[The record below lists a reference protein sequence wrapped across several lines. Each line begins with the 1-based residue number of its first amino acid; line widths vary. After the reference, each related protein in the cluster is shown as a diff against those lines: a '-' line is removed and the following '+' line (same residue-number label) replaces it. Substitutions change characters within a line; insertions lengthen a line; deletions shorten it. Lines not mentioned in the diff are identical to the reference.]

1 MLLFRYIAFRPLPG
15 LAFFTLCLWLCGAGF
30 GFAAQSG
37 APTAAPA
44 DAPASA
50 DPLARIWATRLGD
63 VALIA
68 DEAVLL
74 SRRGQAMAKPLADKL
89 QNARARFSK
98 LGSLYEASKGH
109 PTEQMTLVQQMHAL
123 VRELRD
129 AIEPLRTIAT
139 TLAVRLDEV
148 GAMQKSFKDAAAEG
162 ANAEPDSAESLAL
175 SEYGRALENARRAL
189 APAAQRVEAMLIP
202 AQATFARIND
212 AAAAVE
218 SSLLGVWE
226 KYYLTPSDNTLDA
239 LASTP
244 SLLSDWVSSLS
255 SRMGFAYP
263 QTPDAWGYAFTRF
276 FITAVCMAVAG
287 FFVLRGASMLPDR
300 WRIAFE
306 RVIKGS
312 WGWVGFGF
320 SLLVASSN
328 RSGGVHFALA
338 LVGSLIVIGGVAVLS
353 WRLRMVVLPER
364 ESRPSSLMRLY
375 PPAAVGVFMLF
386 SDLPARVLGIVWG
399 LVMLAFVVRIFF
411 ANRQYR
417 PGSAFPLPER
427 LSHGCAFWL
436 GIASLLVAAAGYAR
450 MAILLFM
457 VLFALVNTII
467 LASALIVL
475 FTLFA
480 DSVFSKT
487 TRPVYNAVAQ
497 AVAIPVSLVLS
508 LLCTVPWIWAVP
520 GARYLIEHFLSTGYT
535 VGEAS
540 FNFSKLIL
548 IVLLFFLFRSFV
560 SLAKAFMDHLPD
572 RLPSMERG
580 VLPPLRTL
588 VSYGLW
594 AVFCMVALG
603 MLGVNLTSLA
613 VVAGGLSVGIGFGLQ
628 TIFNNLISGLMLI
641 FGKTILVGDYVDVA
655 GASGTVRA
663 INIRSTTIETPD
675 RALVYV
681 PNSSIMAGQVAN
693 WTRNS
698 RIVRCSLNI
707 GVPYGSDTALV
718 TALLLEA
725 AGEQDHVLQFPAA
738 RVLFADFGEKAL
750 GFRLNV
756 FVDDFDNSSSTMS
769 DLRYAVEK
777 KFREHSIDIP
787 FPRLTVHM
795 PTDRAA
801 DESVKVVQDAPR
813 PDQAK
818 A

>member
-1 MLLFRYIAFRPLPG
+1 MRSMIYAAFRPVFC
-15 LAFFTLCLWLCGAGF
+15 LAAFALCLWFCGSGY

-37 APTAAPA
+37 APEAAPA
-44 DAPASA
+44 DASAAA
-50 DPLARIWATRLGD
+50 DPLARIWATRSGD

-68 DEAVLL
+68 EEAVLL

-89 QNARARFSK
+89 QNARTRFSK

-129 AIEPLRTIAT
+129 AIEPLRAISA
-139 TLAVRLDEV
+139 TLAMRLDEV
-148 GAMQKSFKDAAAEG
+148 GAMQKSLRDVAGEVMTTDPAE
-162 ANAEPDSAESLAL
+162 ALAL
-175 SEYGRALENARRAL
+175 DEYARALENARRVL
-189 APAAQRVEAMLIP
+189 APAVKRIEAMLIP
-202 AQATFARIND
+202 AQATFERID
-212 AAAAVE
+212 AAAASVE
-218 SSLLGVWE
+218 SSLIGVWE

-239 LASTP
+239 LALTP

-263 QTPDAWGYAFTRF
+263 QTPEAWGYAFKRF
-276 FITAVCMAVAG
+276 FIAAVCMAVAG
-287 FFVLRGASMLPDR
+287 YLVLRGAGTLPDR

-312 WGWVGFGF
+312 WVWAGFGF

-328 RSGGVHFALA
+328 RNGGVHFALA
-338 LVGSLIVIGGVAVLS
+338 LVGSLIVIGGVAALS
-353 WRLRMVVLPER
+353 WRLRMAVLPER
-364 ESRPSSLMRLY
+364 ESRPSPLTRLF

-386 SDLPARVLGIVWG
+386 SDLPTRVLGIVWG
-399 LVMLAFVVRIFF
+399 LVMLAFAASVFF
-411 ANRQYR
+411 VNRQYR
-417 PGSAFPLPER
+417 AGRVFPLPER

-436 GIASLLVAAAGYAR
+436 GSASLFVAVAGYAR

-457 VLFALVNTII
+457 ALFALVNTIV
-467 LASALIVL
+467 LGSALLSL

-480 DSVFSKT
+480 DRVFSKT

-497 AVAIPVSLVLS
+497 AIAIPAAVVLS

-535 VGEAS
+535 VGEAT
-540 FNFSKLIL
+540 FDFSKLLL

-560 SLAKAFMDHLPD
+560 SLARAFMDHLPD

-594 AVFCMVALG
+594 AVFCMIALS

-641 FGKTILVGDYVDVA
+641 FGRTILVGDYVDVA
-655 GASGTVRA
+655 GVSGTVRA

-698 RIVRCSLNI
+698 RMVRCSLNV

-725 AGEQDHVLQFPAA
+725 AGEQEHVLQFPAA
-738 RVLFADFGEKAL
+738 SVLFADFGENAL

-756 FVDDFDNSSSTMS
+756 FIDDFDNGTSTMS
-769 DLRYAVEK
+769 KLRYAVEK
-777 KFREHSIDIP
+777 KFHEHSIDIP
-787 FPRLTVHM
+787 FPRLMVHM
-795 PTDRAA
+795 PEAVRG
-801 DESVKVVQDAPR
+801 
-813 PDQAK
+813 
-818 A
+818 